1 MKAIAN
7 TLQQPPLT
15 APCPWCE
22 GDLVIGDTSV
32 SCASCDMEVPL
43 ADDNALAAAA

>member
-22 GDLVIGDTSV
+22 GDLVVEETVVACS
-32 SCASCDMEVPL
+32 ACDIEVPL
-43 ADDNALAAAA
+43 SEEQRVALAA